1 MRPLVKVNV
10 TLTDQGLADFHS
22 VANELANHG
31 LKISHRS
38 ENLGIVS
45 GEIDAAKLVE
55 LQSVSGVDNVGE
67 DEEMHTMS

>member
-1 MRPLVKVNV
+1 MKQSVKVNV
-10 TLTDQGLADFHS
+10 TLTDRGLADFDS

-45 GEIDAAKLVE
+45 GEIDATKLAD